1 MNVRGSIAR
10 LASLRCIAAVCVSR
24 GLRGGRGRL
33 LLCRPAMSAAR
44 GSNVVSV
51 SGSPAFI
58 STLAGGGSEIEPRQS
73 FYSTMITC
81 NGGVAYSP
89 DCSRIYVGFSHA
101 SNPQIRFLD
110 LESQMVDVLCG
121 LPASPQAMACN
132 RLGYLFVAAS
142 NKIHRVDFNTGEVSF
157 IAGGGPGGNDASG
170 ESAGFSEIRALVV
183 DGNDDLLVVD
193 ANCIR
198 KVALQRG
205 EVVTVCGSREAGH
218 VDGVGGSARFNCPH
232 GICVDADNNLYV
244 ADRNNHRIRKVRPG
258 DEGRRWETTT
268 IAGDGQS
275 RVVDAQ
281 GTAAAMCSPTDV
293 VCVDGWLYVVEPH
306 TVRCVSP
313 THHVTTIAGAHDSSG
328 YKDMVGTDARFH
340 NGSTGRITSDGRGL
354 VVLTDINN
362 KRLRSFRVR
371 IESSVEIPLSTLQA
385 DLEGLM
391 SNEDAADFKIV
402 VEGKT
407 LYTLRGLLTTRCA
420 HFRTM
425 LASGFSESTSDEIT
439 LTEDSFEAVRA
450 VLLFLHTDRL
460 EVDDEHAV
468 EVLRLSMMW
477 ELPRLQSL
485 AQDSITRRVTAS
497 SVCAF
502 LSAANAHDAPGLRA
516 FCVRYIVL
524 NFGSVQASGNFA
536 SLDKEL
542 LCEVIQS
549 IRI

>member
-1 MNVRGSIAR
+1 MRGSIAR

-58 STLAGGGSEIEPRQS
+58 STLAGGGNEIEPRQS

-121 LPASPQAMACN
+121 LPAPPQAMACN

-142 NKIHRVDFNTGEVSF
+142 NKIHRVDFNSGEVSF

-232 GICVDADNNLYV
+232 GICTAY
-244 ADRNNHRIRKVRPG
+244 ASMRTIISTWPT
-258 DEGRRWETTT
+258 ETTT
-268 IAGDGQS
+268 GSARCDPEMRGGDGK
-275 RVVDAQ
+275 RLPLLA
-281 GTAAAMCSPTDV
+281 
-293 VCVDGWLYVVEPH
+293 
-306 TVRCVSP
+306 TVSLVWWMP
-313 THHVTTIAGAHDSSG
+313 
-328 YKDMVGTDARFH
+328 
-340 NGSTGRITSDGRGL
+340 RGL
-354 VVLTDINN
+354 
-362 KRLRSFRVR
+362 
-371 IESSVEIPLSTLQA
+371 PPQ
-385 DLEGLM
+385 
-391 SNEDAADFKIV
+391 
-402 VEGKT
+402 
-407 LYTLRGLLTTRCA
+407 C
-420 HFRTM
+420 
-425 LASGFSESTSDEIT
+425 
-439 LTEDSFEAVRA
+439 A
-450 VLLFLHTDRL
+450 VLPMSCAST
-460 EVDDEHAV
+460 AGSM
-468 EVLRLSMMW
+468 LS
-477 ELPRLQSL
+477 SL
-485 AQDSITRRVTAS
+485 TQ
-497 SVCAF
+497 
-502 LSAANAHDAPGLRA
+502 SAACPQH
-516 FCVRYIVL
+516 IT
-524 NFGSVQASGNFA
+524 
-536 SLDKEL
+536 
-542 LCEVIQS
+542 
-549 IRI
+549 